1 MTEVGQWAE
10 PFLDERG
17 RPQPGLTVT
26 FYEDDGTTPATLY
39 TSQAGD
45 TLLSNPIPVGVAQ
58 GAAGIDTSANV
69 IAYAVPGE
77 YVVAASRGATEV
89 YRGPV
94 AFAVDQPTVDL
105 AVGPAE
111 MVGRLATDAEI
122 TAVSLTDL
130 KSALNALP

>member
-17 RPQPGLTVT
+17 RPQPGLTVW
-26 FYEDDGTTPATLY
+26 FYASDGSTPATLF

-45 TLLSNPIPVGVAQ
+45 TPLSNPLPTGVAQ
-58 GAAGIDTSANV
+58 GAAGVDASANT

-77 YVVAASRGATEV
+77 YVIAASRGAAEV

-94 AFAVDQPTVDL
+94 VFAVDQPTVDL
-105 AVGPAE
+105 PVGPAE
-111 MVGRLATDAEI
+111 MVGRLATDSEI